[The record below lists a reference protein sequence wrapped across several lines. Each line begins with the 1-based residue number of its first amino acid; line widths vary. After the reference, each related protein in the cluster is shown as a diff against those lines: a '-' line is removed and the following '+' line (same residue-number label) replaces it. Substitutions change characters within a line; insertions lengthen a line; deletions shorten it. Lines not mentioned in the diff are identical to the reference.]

1 MNKVVKNIAI
11 IAITILII
19 LSCMAAG
26 SQLRKLKDEKAAEND
41 TIYDSTYMVE
51 NFEVLSQD
59 IEEINAQIDSMSVT
73 LNELQEKLN
82 TLESALK
89 LANKSMKMNQK

>member
-1 MNKVVKNIAI
+1 MSKMGKIFMYTLDVLLIGGI
-11 IAITILII
+11 IAIVLYTVLDIPEI
-19 LSCMAAG
+19 
-26 SQLRKLKDEKAAEND
+26 RKTKREKEAAEND
-41 TIYDSTYMVE
+41 TIYDSTYIVE

-82 TLESALK
+82 TLESAL
-89 LANKSMKMNQK
+89 N